1 VVVSCLARLDAVNP
15 KINAVVVRLGES
27 ALAEAEAADTAVA
40 RGDVLG
46 PMHGVPVTI
55 KINVDQIGQA
65 TSNGVVGFKGV
76 IAIEDSPV
84 VANFRAAGAIILG
97 RMNTPAFSASW
108 FTDSDLYGRTLN
120 PWSKDHTPGGS
131 SGGAS
136 ASVAAG
142 ITRSVTVTTWP
153 ARFVIRPIV
162 RAWLACAPASG
173 GFPPS
178 FHRRNRNAEYPDN

>member
-1 VVVSCLARLDAVNP
+1 VSSREVVVSCLARLDAVNP

-76 IAIEDSPV
+76 IAMEDSPV
-84 VANFRAAGAIILG
+84 VANFRAAGPIILG
-97 RMNTPAFSASW
+97 RTNTPAF
-108 FTDSDLYGRTLN
+108 LCQLVYR
-120 PWSKDHTPGGS
+120 
-131 SGGAS
+131 
-136 ASVAAG
+136 
-142 ITRSVTVTTWP
+142 
-153 ARFVIRPIV
+153 
-162 RAWLACAPASG
+162 
-173 GFPPS
+173 
-178 FHRRNRNAEYPDN
+178 